1 MIRGAIGFA
10 LVSTAAFA
18 VWAFGGGW
26 FHSHG
31 GEAALYASCAAAF
44 ILLSGMILRRLLAWP
59 GTFLQFYRF
68 FLIAFLAYAVVWCAA
83 WFSLGAGKGEWLA
96 SFAGSVVF
104 TAVMAATLR
113 AWRAWVPSALVMFGL
128 HSAGYFA
135 GEQVCYA
142 SLHSTESELAWGT
155 LYGLGFGAGM
165 GFALAMMQPSSWKP
179 AAS

>member
-1 MIRGAIGFA
+1 MIRGAIGFV

-31 GEAALYASCAAAF
+31 GETALYASCAATF
-44 ILLSGMILRRLLAWP
+44 VLLSGLILRPLLAWP
-59 GTFLQFYRF
+59 GTVLHFYRF
-68 FLIAFLAYAVVWCAA
+68 FVSAFLVYAVAWCAA

-104 TAVMAATLR
+104 TAVMAATFR
-113 AWRAWVPSALVMFGL
+113 AWRALVPSALVMSVM
-128 HSAGYFA
+128 HSVGYFA

-142 SLHSTESELAWGT
+142 SSHSVGSELAWGA
-155 LYGLGFGAGM
+155 LYGLGFGAGI
-165 GFALAMMQPSSWKP
+165 GFALASMQPPSSKP